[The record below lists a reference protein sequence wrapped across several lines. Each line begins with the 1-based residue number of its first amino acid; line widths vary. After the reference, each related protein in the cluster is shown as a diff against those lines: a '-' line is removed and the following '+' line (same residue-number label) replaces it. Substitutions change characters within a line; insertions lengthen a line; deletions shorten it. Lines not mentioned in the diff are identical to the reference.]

1 VHGGSGSGSRLSRR
15 TQVTERT
22 AAAAAA
28 TASPPRRNQPAH
40 PRGGERKTKTEQ
52 NSRAARATRVVRSS
66 AFRHPVPH
74 QTTVRTLPS
83 SAATAPA
90 QRRPDQTRARVLI
103 PPPWERGGGGDEAQ
117 EPPLHRLRAQAV
129 RSLPFPLLPPP
140 LAQAQ
145 GRSPPRDIADEFLFS
160 SRSVVR
166 WLSHARDLGS
176 VRRLAAGICFS
187 FVLIFFPG

>member
-1 VHGGSGSGSRLSRR
+1 
-15 TQVTERT
+15 
-22 AAAAAA
+22 
-28 TASPPRRNQPAH
+28 
-40 PRGGERKTKTEQ
+40 
-52 NSRAARATRVVRSS
+52 
-66 AFRHPVPH
+66 
-74 QTTVRTLPS
+74 
-83 SAATAPA
+83 
-90 QRRPDQTRARVLI
+90 
-103 PPPWERGGGGDEAQ
+103 
-117 EPPLHRLRAQAV
+117 V